1 MKILIVNKFLYANGG
16 SETYI
21 FNLGKQLEN
30 MGNEIQYFGMDHPNK
45 IVGNQWN
52 CYTGN
57 MDFHSGKWGR
67 ILYPFKIIFSYE
79 AYSKILF
86 VLKKFDPDAVH
97 INNFNFQL
105 TPSIL
110 YAIKYWEKQRKRKL
124 PIIMT
129 AHDSQLV
136 CPNHLMMIPSTG
148 EICFKCEGGKFGY
161 CVKNKCIHNSEIRSL
176 LASFEGLVY
185 RLLRTYRKID
195 LLVCPSI
202 FMKKKLSTNKDL
214 AEKAVV
220 MHNFVER
227 KMDIRVIKKDN
238 YILYF
243 GRYSKEKGIETL
255 LNICRE
261 MPDVP
266 FVFAGDGPLKEE
278 VCNLPNIIEKG
289 FLTGEE
295 LYDTIARAR
304 LVVFPSEC
312 NENCPLSVM
321 EAQIYGTP
329 VFGSRIGGIPE
340 LIQDGINGRLLEA
353 GNVEE
358 WKSAIYNIWSD
369 ASKLDEYAANCQK
382 VEYQT
387 AEQYCKSLLQKIQ
400 GLMGE

>member
-1 MKILIVNKFLYANGG
+1 
-16 SETYI
+16 
-21 FNLGKQLEN
+21 
-30 MGNEIQYFGMDHPNK
+30 
-45 IVGNQWN
+45 
-52 CYTGN
+52 
-57 MDFHSGKWGR
+57 
-67 ILYPFKIIFSYE
+67 
-79 AYSKILF
+79 
-86 VLKKFDPDAVH
+86 
-97 INNFNFQL
+97 
-105 TPSIL
+105 
-110 YAIKYWEKQRKRKL
+110 
-124 PIIMT
+124 
-129 AHDSQLV
+129 
-136 CPNHLMMIPSTG
+136 
-148 EICFKCEGGKFGY
+148 
-161 CVKNKCIHNSEIRSL
+161 
-176 LASFEGLVY
+176 
-185 RLLRTYRKID
+185 
-195 LLVCPSI
+195 
-202 FMKKKLSTNKDL
+202 MKKKLSTNKDL

-227 KMDIRVIKKDN
+227 KMDIRVTKKDK